1 MLRPTKVLPQ
11 RCSTAIRLSYS
22 TLRLQGDLRSESRPI
37 LQPEGD
43 GALVGTFRADSYLR
57 LDERSVVTAGAC
69 LRTGTH
75 GQRSLELHSRLP
87 SAAPLRP
94 GRFGGRRPFDRR
106 VRLSRRIR
114 APRRADQLRDRHRLP
129 SPPRIPTG
137 RSPSPQHRQ
146 RSDGHDRRRILDGS
160 IPHRPDCARTH
171 LQTVAG
177 GRILRRTGR
186 QYRRIP
192 HDGTGQLF
200 RTLRRRRRPVPL
212 LQRQGIRAFADSS
225 PEPHLRLVGPPAI
238 RAFLQPQHFQRT
250 QLRPGRPTRD
260 ANPVGQ
266 RRTPLRAGR
275 FRSGGLLR
283 IEAGIRKRRRQ
294 RRDGGL
300 PDIGRVR
307 NVPQPHAATRCRGDG
322 DLESPADGLYA
333 RTVGRVLSARRP
345 IIPTRSGKSP
355 CRRPAP
361 AATCI

>member
-1 MLRPTKVLPQ
+1 MERSANRSRARLARHTPPCGVPQ
-11 RCSTAIRLSYS
+11 RPARDAGCFGLRKFSRSDALPLSGLVLHAEIAGRPAQRKPADPATRGRRRTRRDVPRRLLSA
-22 TLRLQGDLRSESRPI
+22 TRRAVGRHGRRL
-37 LQPEGD
+37 
-43 GALVGTFRADSYLR
+43 
-57 LDERSVVTAGAC
+57 

-106 VRLSRRIR
+106 VRLSRRVR

-129 SPPRIPTG
+129 RPPRIPTG

-300 PDIGRVR
+300 PDIGRVS
-307 NVPQPHAATRCRGDG
+307 QCTATARCDSLPGG
-322 DLESPADGLYA
+322 W
-333 RTVGRVLSARRP
+333 
-345 IIPTRSGKSP
+345 
-355 CRRPAP
+355 
-361 AATCI
+361 